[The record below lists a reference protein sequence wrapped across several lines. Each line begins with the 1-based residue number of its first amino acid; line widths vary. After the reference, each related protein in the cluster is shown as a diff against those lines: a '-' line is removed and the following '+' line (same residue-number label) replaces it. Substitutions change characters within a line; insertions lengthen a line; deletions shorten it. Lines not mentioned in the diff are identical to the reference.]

1 MEVKQESAA
10 RSQTDGIDYTQ
21 IVQSSEFKQ
30 LLQAK
35 KKFIIP
41 MTIFFFTFYFILPI
55 LTSYSN
61 VLNTPAIGE
70 ITWAWVFGFA
80 QFVMTWAL
88 CILYSKKAQSFDKLS
103 TDILQKLNKGR
114 G

>member
-35 KKFIIP
+35 KRFIIP

-55 LTSYSN
+55 MTSYSKI
-61 VLNTPAIGE
+61 LNTPAIGE

-80 QFVMTWAL
+80 QFVMTWTL
-88 CILYSKKAQSFDKLS
+88 CILYSQKAQSFDKLS
-103 TDILQKLNKGR
+103 KNILKKIK
-114 G
+114 

>member
-1 MEVKQESAA
+1 MEVKQESIA

-55 LTSYSN
+55 MTSYSKI
-61 VLNTPAIGE
+61 LNTPAIGD

-80 QFVMTWAL
+80 QFIMTWTL

-103 TDILQKLNKGR
+103 DNILKKIK
-114 G
+114 

>member
-1 MEVKQESAA
+1 MEVKQESVA
-10 RSQTDGIDYTQ
+10 RPQTDGIDYTQ

-35 KKFIIP
+35 KRFIIP

-55 LTSYSN
+55 MTSYSKI
-61 VLNTPAIGE
+61 LNTPAIGE

-80 QFVMTWAL
+80 QFVMTWTL

-103 TDILQKLNKGR
+103 KNILKKIK
-114 G
+114 

>member
-1 MEVKQESAA
+1 MEVKQESVA
-10 RSQTDGIDYTQ
+10 RSQNDGIDYTQ

-35 KKFIIP
+35 KRFIIP

-55 LTSYSN
+55 MTSYSKI
-61 VLNTPAIGE
+61 LNTPAIGE

-80 QFVMTWAL
+80 QFVMTWTL
-88 CILYSKKAQSFDKLS
+88 CILYSKKAQSFDRLS
-103 TDILQKLNKGR
+103 NNILQKIK
-114 G
+114 

>member
-1 MEVKQESAA
+1 MEVKQESIA

-35 KKFIIP
+35 KRFIIP

-55 LTSYSN
+55 MTSYSKI
-61 VLNTPAIGE
+61 LNTPAIGD

-80 QFVMTWAL
+80 QFIMTWTL

-103 TDILQKLNKGR
+103 DNILKKIK
-114 G
+114 

>member
-1 MEVKQESAA
+1 MEVKQESIA

-55 LTSYSN
+55 MTSYSKI
-61 VLNTPAIGE
+61 LNTPAIGA

-80 QFVMTWAL
+80 QFIMTWTL
-88 CILYSKKAQSFDKLS
+88 CMLYSKKAQSFDKLS
-103 TDILQKLNKGR
+103 DNILKKIK
-114 G
+114 

>member
-1 MEVKQESAA
+1 MEVKQESVA
-10 RSQTDGIDYTQ
+10 RSQADGIDYTQ

-35 KKFIIP
+35 KRFIIP

-55 LTSYSN
+55 MTSYSKI
-61 VLNTPAIGE
+61 LNTSAIGE

-80 QFVMTWAL
+80 QFVMTWTL
-88 CILYSKKAQSFDKLS
+88 CILYSKKAQLFDKLS
-103 TDILQKLNKGR
+103 NNILQKIK
-114 G
+114 